1 MQYRY
6 MIINNMIVVKVVLII
21 NNNNMDLNAF
31 RHIIIIVKLSN
42 KI

>member
-6 MIINNMIVVKVVLII
+6 MIINNMIVVKVVLIN

-31 RHIIIIVKLSN
+31 RHIIIIVKLYN